1 MTSLRFKLNSFNKIL
16 LLVLVKFEFT
26 KTSKSFQNMHFRV
39 KFKTLLKRWKI
50 KLIFFCTLIFFME
63 SNIAIFSQNCLMFY
77 SAGVAGIGMISMFY
91 YRHMWI
97 YLKYTHCF
105 VVKLKFLSTP
115 YENCDKE
122 KLLLISLNEALNNE
136 LSWDAGVR
144 NQRERVRTGDYRGTR
159 EHTGELD
166 QWKSLGCRDL
176 G

>member
-39 KFKTLLKRWKI
+39 KFKTLLKRRWKI

-77 SAGVAGIGMISMFY
+77 SAVVAVY

-105 VVKLKFLSTP
+105 VVKFKFLSTP